1 MVFSELQQINLN
13 PWGLMVFTAVARTIR
28 LFFLAKTQIVNENGV
43 NWFGIF
49 WMQLG
54 NYKKL
59 NGKME
64 SIDLEYF
71 CQLLWIILLLLGE
84 IEMAAVLLIMLVQ

>member
-43 NWFGIF
+43 N
-49 WMQLG
+49 
-54 NYKKL
+54 
-59 NGKME
+59 
-64 SIDLEYF
+64 
-71 CQLLWIILLLLGE
+71 
-84 IEMAAVLLIMLVQ
+84 